1 MPERLDSKYNV
12 TREISRDEWMRSVEA
27 TDATGKAVRLDW
39 FFVVDPK
46 SRANF
51 HRYRTAI
58 KNVASPLLLDAV
70 SRPGAYYTVWEV
82 LEGTDGAAWL
92 AQHPKDMGFRSAFAE
107 AAQVLGSYGFAL
119 TDANFIALQG
129 AKGDV
134 RPALTSLRSA
144 DRSTDEIAQLNQ
156 PLLETTK
163 TSRGKIPVVKTPL
176 GASKTNVPELES
188 DPKALIQ
195 PTAVAKTGL
204 SKSQVTPLSKSPVT
218 PHSKSQ
224 ITPHSKSQVTPLKAA
239 TPKPSLGLRF
249 LALLVRVIPGTVAL
263 AGVIYFGAQ
272 ATRQFLEPP
281 AVIVPNV
288 VGKTL
293 AEAAQLLSE
302 ARLTPRPIEGSDQAK
317 VRGVILTQ
325 NPAAGASITEQRVV
339 EITVNQPRAL
349 LMPSLAGKTL
359 AEAQIALKEAKL
371 SVGRI
376 ARVPAPEGTARDY
389 ILGQNPAPQTEVVR
403 GQSVTLLAS
412 GPRAPEGKTFIPNL
426 SGLNTEDAKTVI
438 KLAGLRL
445 IEIKTQISDLP
456 YGTVLSQS
464 PSADTIIELE
474 SDATLTV
481 AVAANAA
488 KPIIPQPVRPKPVPT
503 TPNPTNPNTQG
514 DGTTNP
520 TNQPSTQP
528 NTQPANQPNTQ
539 PNNQPSNQPSTQP
552 STQPNNTNPNNLPPV
567 QPTPDTPAVVTPDT
581 PIPDTPVVTPD
592 NPTPNNP
599 PLIEPRNETYRYEVP
614 ADIVSGTLELRVTDI
629 DGVRV
634 VESIAVVA
642 GQIVNI
648 PYTVRAEIGQ
658 GQVTILI
665 NGELKETKNI

>member
-1 MPERLDSKYNV
+1 MPERLDSKYDV

-27 TDATGKAVRLDW
+27 TDTSGKTVRLDW

-82 LEGTDGAAWL
+82 LEGTDGAFWM
-92 AQHPKDMGFRSAFAE
+92 AQHPKDQGFRQALGV

-129 AKGDV
+129 EKGDV
-134 RPALTSLRSA
+134 KPALTGLRSA
-144 DRSTDEIAQLNQ
+144 DRAVEAITQLNQ
-156 PLLETTK
+156 PLLEAGK
-163 TSRGKIPVVKTPL
+163 TSRGKIPVLKNL
-176 GASKTNVPELES
+176 DASKDSASKISSPE
-188 DPKALIQ
+188 PKLI
-195 PTAVAKTGL
+195 
-204 SKSQVTPLSKSPVT
+204 SKSQVA
-218 PHSKSQ
+218 
-224 ITPHSKSQVTPLKAA
+224 PLKAA

-249 LALLVRVIPGTVAL
+249 LALLVRVVPGMVAL

-281 AVIVPNV
+281 AVVVPNV
-288 VGKTL
+288 VGLTL
-293 AEAAQLLSE
+293 PQAAQLLSE
-302 ARLTPRPIEGSDQAK
+302 ARLTPRPVEDSDQSK
-317 VRGVILTQ
+317 VRGLIIAQ
-325 NPAAGASITEQRVV
+325 NPPAGAAITEQRVV
-339 EITVNQPRAL
+339 VITVNQPRAL

-371 SVGRI
+371 TVARI

-445 IEIKTQISDLP
+445 VEIKTQTSSLP
-456 YGTVLSQS
+456 YGTVLVQS
-464 PSADTIIELE
+464 PSADTIVELE

-481 AVAANAA
+481 AIAGNAA
-488 KPIIPQPVRPKPVPT
+488 KPIIPQPVKPKVIPPPVVTPTPTPT
-503 TPNPTNPNTQG
+503 TPPIVTTPPVQTPTTTTPPVVTPTPTNP
-514 DGTTNP
+514 D
-520 TNQPSTQP
+520 
-528 NTQPANQPNTQ
+528 
-539 PNNQPSNQPSTQP
+539 
-552 STQPNNTNPNNLPPV
+552 NLPPV
-567 QPTPDTPAVVTPDT
+567 QPTSPDVPTPDL
-581 PIPDTPVVTPD
+581 PVPDPPVVTPI
-592 NPTPNNP
+592 TPDPPVTTTP
-599 PLIEPRNETYRYEVP
+599 PLIERRNENFSYEVP
-614 ADIVSGTLELRVTDI
+614 TDI
-629 DGVRV
+629 PSGILEIRIKDLDGERV
-634 VESIAVVA
+634 VFGPMTVTA
-642 GQIVNI
+642 GQQIALPI
-648 PYTVRAEIGQ
+648 SIRAEIGKAELTVIID
-658 GQVTILI
+658 GQPRAVRSL
-665 NGELKETKNI
+665 